1 MYQNRPKNYLIES
14 ILVTI
19 FCCLPFG
26 IAGIVFAAQVNAKF
40 DVGDNEGAY
49 KSSKEAKKW
58 MTWGLISSIVIGLFY
73 LIFIF
78 ALGGLAF
85 MENYWQF

>member
-1 MYQNRPKNYLIES
+1 MNQHPPKNYLIES

-40 DVGDNEGAY
+40 DLGDYEGAL
-49 KSSKEAKKW
+49 KSSQEAKKW
-58 MTWGLISSIVIGLFY
+58 MTLGIISSLVIGFFY
-73 LIFIF
+73 LFIVF
-78 ALGGLAF
+78 VIGGLAF
-85 MENYWQF
+85 MGDF

>member
-1 MYQNRPKNYLIES
+1 MTIYQHPPKNFLIES

-26 IAGIVFAAQVNAKF
+26 IVGIVFASQVNAKF
-40 DVGDNEGAY
+40 DVGDYEGAV
-49 KSSKEAKKW
+49 KTSQEAKKW
-58 MTWGLISSIVIGLFY
+58 VTLAFASGLLIAFFY
-73 LIFIF
+73 LIFML

-85 MENYWQF
+85 MGNY